1 MIDTNDLINPI
12 NLNKL
17 DMNEIN
23 WFKKNNIEFINSI
36 PFNFNDNDNDNDKI
50 FDKKSILNKNELFF
64 KEISLMFDHRQIY
77 EGGFFIMIGKKNP
90 NPS

>member
-1 MIDTNDLINPI
+1 MIDTKDLINPV

-23 WFKKNNIEFINSI
+23 WFKKNNIEFKNSI
-36 PFNFNDNDNDNDKI
+36 PFNFNDNDNVKI

-64 KEISLMFDHRQIY
+64 
-77 EGGFFIMIGKKNP
+77 
-90 NPS
+90 